1 MNSIKTLKMVH
12 NRKIFKRLGGGGS
25 KKELSTASRA
35 QDMIALTP
43 ESI

>member
-1 MNSIKTLKMVH
+1 MNSIKTLKMAH
-12 NRKIFKRLGGGGS
+12 NRKIFKKGGGGKR
-25 KKELSTASRA
+25 KKELSTVSRA

>member
-1 MNSIKTLKMVH
+1 MNSIKTLKMAH
-12 NRKIFKRLGGGGS
+12 NRKIFKKGGKKR
-25 KKELSTASRA
+25 KKELSTVSRA